1 MGIQDKC
8 IAMKVEDF
16 IRNID
21 TTIKKYR
28 RLYKLLDII
37 SITFLSYAI
46 LLITNMEMVFGMFP
60 ALEVYSTA
68 SISVLGASLSYP
80 RIFLFFL
87 SLAFGLLLTFILH
100 IRDDKRDTIDVVEEK
115 YPALNERL
123 STAYDNREVDNIIVA
138 DLRENVIR
146 ASTNVVPAT
155 FLNKKR
161 MYIGLFSLMIAISLL
176 TYVSVSEYRISSTPE
191 DLKDL
196 LDPLL
201 PENEGDGSDLAVM
214 EETSDESGNQSSED
228 LLGEPSVVIVEGKQ
242 VDLTLPPGTGTGFTP
257 GEQANTTPEDFL
269 PSYAY
274 EISVISSSIYSEELP
289 EGYESIIKQYF
300 EEMAGK

>member
-1 MGIQDKC
+1 
-8 IAMKVEDF
+8 MKVEDF

-21 TTIKKYR
+21 TAITKYR
-28 RLYKLLDII
+28 RLYKLLDVI
-37 SITFLSYAI
+37 SITFLLYAI

-60 ALEVYSTA
+60 ALEVYSAA
-68 SISVLGASLSYP
+68 SISVLGTSLSYP
-80 RIFLFFL
+80 SIFLFFL

-100 IRDDKRDTIDVVEEK
+100 IRDDKRNAIDVVEGK
-115 YPALNERL
+115 YPVLRERL

-138 DLRENVIR
+138 DLRENVIQ
-146 ASTNVVPAT
+146 ASTNVMPAA
-155 FLNKKR
+155 FFNKKR
-161 MYIGLFSLMIAISLL
+161 MYIGLFSLLIAISLL

-191 DLKDL
+191 DL

-201 PENEGDGSDLAVM
+201 PENEGDGPDLAVM
-214 EETSDESGNQSSED
+214 EETSDDSGNESKED

-242 VDLTLPPGTGTGFTP
+242 VDLTLPPGTGTGFTQ

-274 EISVISSSIYSEELP
+274 EISTISSSIYSEKLP